1 MPPSKRRT
9 AHAMAGGSSNT
20 LVGSSPTAADVLVA
34 KCSRAELE
42 KLILTSIRSQEAVAL
57 ADVEAAIEAAAA
69 ALQPKAPVLDDVS
82 MQGAGLLSLIC
93 TDVISCIMQDLPL
106 QTKLTFAIEVCKGL
120 RALRQVEALWT
131 RILTVEREHDYYQE
145 VSWINGK
152 GLQRLTAWLP
162 NGGAAVAEVA
172 IHVSKGW
179 SPDHINFVLRRFGHV
194 RNLRLTGQAMVKTML
209 TDMSTMPRPRLRQLT
224 MDWGTVGVRT
234 VLSVLKQC
242 PNLESLA
249 SQKLDIT
256 MLEGLAMQMR
266 EARGGGTPLLS
277 ELREKSLYG
286 ALGVFG
292 FCALGSLF
300 PELTKLSIYSLNM
313 QGPNPLL
320 PPMPLCLPNL
330 RNLHVHNLCSSY
342 HPTSYSPHL
351 SSQSLGRL
359 LQLLVQRCPR
369 LESLCLGHGRKYIAR
384 SEEMPPFPHL
394 GTALSACPVS
404 LPESLVLLHLSDM
417 LVDPESVAGLS
428 LPRLVFLRLVN
439 CGPDARAA
447 ADTLALHCPTLTRDG
462 CCIRAEF
469 ETPKLPSDA
478 ARLWARH
485 ARYPNK
491 DLAGLSLDGVL
502 NVLECGPTAN
512 G

>member
-1 MPPSKRRT
+1 MVSSLVSPRMPPAKRRT
-9 AHAMAGGSSNT
+9 AHAK
-20 LVGSSPTAADVLVA
+20 ADVLVA

-57 ADVEAAIEAAAA
+57 ADVEAAIEAGAAA
-69 ALQPKAPVLDDVS
+69 ALQPKAVLDDVS
-82 MQGAGLLSLIC
+82 MQGAGLLSMIC

-131 RILTVEREHDYYQE
+131 QILTVEREHDYYQE

-162 NGGAAVAEVA
+162 NGGAAVTDVA

-179 SPDHINFVLRRFGHV
+179 SPDHITFVLRRFGHV
-194 RNLRLTGQAMVKTML
+194 RNLRLTGQAVVKMML
-209 TDMSTMPRPRLRQLT
+209 MDMSTTPRPCLRQLT

-277 ELREKSLYG
+277 ELREKSYCG
-286 ALGVFG
+286 ANMLGVFG
-292 FCALGSLF
+292 ACALGSLF
-300 PELTKLSIYSLNM
+300 PELTKLSIYALNM

-330 RNLHVHNLCSSY
+330 RHLHVHKLCSSC
-342 HPTSYSPHL
+342 SPHL
-351 SSQSLGRL
+351 SSQCLGRL

-369 LESLCLGHGRKYIAR
+369 LESLCLGHGRKHITR
-384 SEEMPPFPHL
+384 FEEMPPFPHL
-394 GTALSACPVS
+394 GMALSACPVS
-404 LPESLVLLHLSDM
+404 LPESLVLLHLSDV

-447 ADTLALHCPTLTRDG
+447 ADTLANHCPALTRDG

-469 ETPKLPSDA
+469 ETPKLPCDA
-478 ARLWARH
+478 TRLWARH
-485 ARYPNK
+485 ARFPDK

-502 NVLECGPTAN
+502 NVLECGPTAK